1 MQKYGFF
8 ANHNNVFCNFSFFHL
23 SSSTFLMKYIENK
36 HLNHYFCKQIVYPQ
50 TIVIKQEMK
59 ILSSLQLRQWD
70 KYTIENEPISSID
83 LMERASMAFCSAF
96 MNRWQTDTPV
106 IVFAG
111 YGNNGGDAL
120 AISRILA
127 QHEYQVE
134 TYLFNTGSK
143 GLSNDCEM
151 NRRKLMEQGK
161 VKFIE
166 VTAQFVPPRISAQT
180 VVIDG
185 LFGTGIS
192 RPLTGG
198 FAAVV
203 KYVNAAAKQIVA
215 IDVPSGLMTEN
226 NDGNIKEN
234 IIRATHTFT
243 FQCQKL
249 AFLYPE
255 NQQFLGHVEVLDIG
269 LLDVHQ
275 PFTSSP
281 YSILEKNQVVSLL
294 KKRPRFAHKGSC
306 GHALLVAGKKNMAG
320 CAVLSARACMRTGVG
335 KLTVH
340 TQEPNRTILQLAVP
354 EAILDVE
361 PEARDKRTSITK
373 STSFV
378 NSFSAVGIGPGIG
391 TDENAFDILSHL
403 FSESEVPMV
412 LDADALNII
421 AAHPGLKNLI
431 PPGSILTPHK
441 GELARLLSPTDNSFE
456 QMQLAM
462 QFAQQQGI
470 YIIAKDAYTAI
481 ITPEGMVHFNTIGN
495 AGMATAGCGDVLT
508 GIILS
513 LLAQGYSSADASILG
528 VYLHALAGDI
538 VAEQLCQESL
548 IASDIIDA
556 IPQAFKRIRNSLTPN
571 PSPERGE

>member
-1 MQKYGFF
+1 MYFQKL
-8 ANHNNVFCNFSFFHL
+8 SL
-23 SSSTFLMKYIENK
+23 SSKK
-36 HLNHYFCKQIVYPQ
+36 
-50 TIVIKQEMK
+50 MK
-59 ILSSLQLRQWD
+59 ILSSAQLRQWD
-70 KYTIENEPISSID
+70 KYTIEHEPISSID

-96 MNRWQTDTPV
+96 MKRWQTDTPV
-106 IVFAG
+106 MVFAG
-111 YGNNGGDAL
+111 FGNNGGDAL

-127 QHEYQVE
+127 QQEYQVE

-151 NRRKLMEQGK
+151 NRRKLMEQGI
-161 VKFIE
+161 VKFVE
-166 VTAQFVPPRISAQT
+166 VTAQFFPPKISEQT

-192 RPLTGG
+192 RPLAGP

-203 KYVNAAAKQIVA
+203 KYVNAAAKQIVS

-243 FQCQKL
+243 FQCQKI
-249 AFLYPE
+249 AFLFPE
-255 NQQFLGHVEVLDIG
+255 NQQFVGNVEVLDIG
-269 LLDVHQ
+269 LLDTNQ
-275 PFTSSP
+275 LFINSP
-281 YSILEKNQVVSLL
+281 YSILEKNEVVGLL
-294 KKRPRFAHKGSC
+294 KTRPRFAHKGTC

-320 CAVLSARACMRTGVG
+320 CAVLSAKACMRTGVG
-335 KLTVH
+335 KLTIH
-340 TQEPNRTILQLAVP
+340 TQEANRTILQLAVP

-361 PEARDKRTSITK
+361 PETRDKRTAITK
-373 STSFV
+373 SLSYV

-403 FSESEVPMV
+403 FNESEAPLV

-421 AAHPGLKNLI
+421 AAHPGLKSLI

-441 GELARLLSPTDNSFE
+441 GELARLLNSTDNSFE
-456 QMQLAM
+456 QLQLAM

-481 ITPEGMVHFNTIGN
+481 ITPEGIVHFNTIGN

-513 LLAQGYSSADASILG
+513 LLAQGYTSADASILG
-528 VYLHALAGDI
+528 VYLHALSGDI
-538 VAEQLCQESL
+538 AAEQLCEESL
-548 IASDIIDA
+548 IASDIIDTL
-556 IPQAFKRIRNSLTPN
+556 PQAFRRMK
-571 PSPERGE
+571 SPPPAPPKGRES